1 MASIAGR
8 VWKAA
13 NTVAVWVYRRT
24 GGRVGGTAKGGSKV
38 LLLTVA
44 GRRSGQHHTVPVGY
58 VERDG
63 AYYLAA
69 SAGGQPKEPQW
80 IRNLRAASTATVEL
94 GRERTQVS
102 VEVLRGAE
110 RDAAWHDVIVARHP
124 FFADYETKAG
134 RTIAVARLTPLP

>member
-1 MASIAGR
+1 
-8 VWKAA
+8 
-13 NTVAVWVYRRT
+13 
-24 GGRVGGTAKGGSKV
+24 
-38 LLLTVA
+38 
-44 GRRSGQHHTVPVGY
+44 
-58 VERDG
+58 
-63 AYYLAA
+63 
-69 SAGGQPKEPQW
+69 
-80 IRNLRAASTATVEL
+80 VEL